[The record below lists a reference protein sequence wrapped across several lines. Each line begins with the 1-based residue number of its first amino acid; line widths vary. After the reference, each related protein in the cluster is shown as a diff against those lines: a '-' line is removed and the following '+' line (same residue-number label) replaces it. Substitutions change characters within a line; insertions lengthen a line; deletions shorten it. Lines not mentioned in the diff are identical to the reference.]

1 MLGPC
6 ATLVPHLC
14 HTCATLVL
22 GRRFTLKSM
31 TSWRCRRLHSKRCRP
46 GQAAKLQTQIL
57 RHWEDQYVSICFN
70 GYRENIWS
78 EDLNKDLVLLMIHT
92 HLSKNC
98 FFMFFFHLLACSEG
112 CLCFVLKGVSANH
125 QQSFSCVGIRL
136 PQCPL
141 YDLEGTDPAT
151 CSQ

>member
-1 MLGPC
+1 M
-6 ATLVPHLC
+6 PHLC
-14 HTCATLVL
+14 HTCAGQEIYTEVNDKLEMSQIAQQKMQA
-22 GRRFTLKSM
+22 RSSR
-31 TSWRCRRLHSKRCRP
+31 
-46 GQAAKLQTQIL
+46 QAANPDSETLGG
-57 RHWEDQYVSICFN
+57 SICFN